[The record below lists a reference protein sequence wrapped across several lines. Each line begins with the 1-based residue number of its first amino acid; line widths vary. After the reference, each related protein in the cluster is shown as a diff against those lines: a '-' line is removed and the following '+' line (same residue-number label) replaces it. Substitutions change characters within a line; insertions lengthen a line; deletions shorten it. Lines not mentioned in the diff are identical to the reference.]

1 MAIDPVCRMQVQES
15 EAAATAEHS
24 GKQYYF
30 CCKGCKEKFIN
41 DPEHYIQALDQ
52 ESEHKH

>member
-1 MAIDPVCRMQVQES
+1 MAIDPVCRMQVQED

-30 CCKGCKEKFIN
+30 CSQGCKEEFTN